1 MNRGRQAQA
10 IKLFLLGRAQEIAL
24 ITRRI
29 RRAVQLCPA
38 RPNLSLNIVPRRHT
52 VSGQIRGRG
61 QQIRGTGMERRQL
74 VFMSARNPT
83 PSEVSM
89 TVRPALS
96 SPCRTTAP
104 PNVNAYDSRLKQ
116 WMHRCHAVAT
126 KYSENYLGCR
136 RMIERYRQNI
146 SPAACLHEAVGR
158 WQPQ

>member
-1 MNRGRQAQA
+1 MRPAHDPS
-10 IKLFLLGRAQEIAL
+10 
-24 ITRRI
+24 
-29 RRAVQLCPA
+29 AV
-38 RPNLSLNIVPRRHT
+38 
-52 VSGQIRGRG
+52 
-61 QQIRGTGMERRQL
+61 GMERRQL

>member
-1 MNRGRQAQA
+1 MYPNPWSSQISASPSAKG
-10 IKLFLLGRAQEIAL
+10 EAL
-24 ITRRI
+24 RKR
-29 RRAVQLCPA
+29 
-38 RPNLSLNIVPRRHT
+38 
-52 VSGQIRGRG
+52 
-61 QQIRGTGMERRQL
+61 
-74 VFMSARNPT
+74 
-83 PSEVSM
+83 VSM